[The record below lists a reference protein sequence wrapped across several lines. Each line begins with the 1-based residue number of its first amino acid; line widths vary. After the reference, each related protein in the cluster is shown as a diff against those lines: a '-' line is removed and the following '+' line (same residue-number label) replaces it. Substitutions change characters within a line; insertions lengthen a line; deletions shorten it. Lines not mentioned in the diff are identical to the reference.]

1 MPDIMPPRPPRGS
14 KSTKE
19 NMAGIPAGLWQKCPK
34 CSALLYVKELERNLR
49 VCHNCHHHFR
59 LTPEER
65 IALLTDEGSFAEL
78 DAGMSSV
85 NPLDFPDYEQKLA
98 ADRTKTG
105 REEAF
110 IYGDARIDG
119 IPIVFGVADFNFRG
133 ASMGSVYGEKATRAL
148 ERGAALGRPVLFVT
162 ASGGARMQE
171 GIISLMQMAKTSA
184 ACARLKEAGQLYI
197 VIMTDNT
204 TAGVLASFAS
214 LGDII
219 IAEPGAL
226 IGFAGPRVIE
236 QNLKIKL
243 PPGTHTAEF
252 QLAHGMVDMVVNRR
266 DLRLV
271 VGKLLGYLSPAVPE
285 PEEIDDALAIA
296 TRGE

>member
-1 MPDIMPPRPPRGS
+1 
-14 KSTKE
+14 
-19 NMAGIPAGLWQKCPK
+19 MAGIPAGLWQKCPK

>member
-1 MPDIMPPRPPRGS
+1 
-14 KSTKE
+14 
-19 NMAGIPAGLWQKCPK
+19 
-34 CSALLYVKELERNLR
+34 
-49 VCHNCHHHFR
+49 
-59 LTPEER
+59 
-65 IALLTDEGSFAEL
+65 
-78 DAGMSSV
+78 MSSR

-98 ADRTKTG
+98 SDRMKTG

-110 IYGDARIDG
+110 IYGDAGIDG
-119 IPIVFGVADFNFRG
+119 ISIVFGVADFSFRA
-133 ASMGSVYGEKATRAL
+133 ASMGSVVGEKVTRAL
-148 ERGAALGRPVLFVT
+148 ERGAALGRPVIFVT

-171 GIISLMQMAKTSA
+171 GIISLMQMAKTAA
-184 ACARLKEAGQLYI
+184 ACERLKAAGQLYI

-252 QLAHGMVDMVVNRR
+252 QLAHGMVDMVVSRR

-271 VGKLLGYLSPAVPE
+271 VGKLLGYLSPAVSE
-285 PEEIDDALAIA
+285 SGEIDDVLAVA
-296 TRGE
+296 TQGE